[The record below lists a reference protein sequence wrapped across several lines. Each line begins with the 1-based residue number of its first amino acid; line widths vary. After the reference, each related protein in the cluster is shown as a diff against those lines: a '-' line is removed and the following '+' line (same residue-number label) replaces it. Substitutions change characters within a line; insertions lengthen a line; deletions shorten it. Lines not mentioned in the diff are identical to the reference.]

1 MKNENEKFLVSNVY
15 LFYDLN
21 KRKLIATQN
30 ENYPGVPFVCSP
42 ITTTASAR
50 YAFRMYPTNNLYYI
64 ISNLG
69 NELTKQ
75 QINALI
81 NIRSKVVG
89 DDLSSRIENEKTA
102 TLTRKEIHD
111 LVNEIDEYVSKH
123 QIKIMSK
130 KQDLDNS
137 II

>member
-1 MKNENEKFLVSNVY
+1 MKNENEKFLVSSVY
-15 LFYDLN
+15 LFYDIN

-30 ENYPGVPFVCSP
+30 KNYLGIPFICTP

-50 YAFRMYPTNNLYYI
+50 YTFRMYPTNNLYYI

-69 NELTKQ
+69 SELTKE

-81 NIRSKVVG
+81 DIRRKVVG
-89 DDLSSRIENEKTA
+89 EDLSSRIANENTA
-102 TLTRKEIHD
+102 TLTRQEIHT
-111 LVNEIDEYVSKH
+111 LIGKIDEYVSKH
-123 QIKIMSK
+123 QIKAMSK
-130 KQDLDNS
+130 RQQLDAD